1 MSKVIKQPPGYVFVL
16 LNEDL
21 KDQRDLLK
29 DAQDEEHEKEIE
41 ARIAELIK
49 WIKIVKEHKEKK

>member
-1 MSKVIKQPPGYVFVL
+1 MSKVIKQPPGYVFVI

-41 ARIAELIK
+41 ARIAELKK
-49 WIKIVKEHKEKK
+49 WIKIVKEHKEAS

>member
-49 WIKIVKEHKEKK
+49 WIKIVKEHKEAS

>member
-41 ARIAELIK
+41 ARIAELKK
-49 WIKIVKEHKEKK
+49 WIKIVKEHKEAS